1 MAAIQADVE
10 AALDEKEYLPGFADF
25 SHFIASDHSLSIYR
39 KFAVLGARNLLYLQA
54 ELQLLEINLQ
64 ELDVED
70 KRTIATSSN
79 DLEKIKVEKGARSWE
94 ELKEQADEGNEKQ
107 AGKLRIIY
115 RIRKLMQEYEEALLR
130 RNEVLR
136 LEKPEKSP
144 FNAFKT
150 WFRRRP
156 PVLWGSG
163 FRLLHD
169 EEDMIALGSQDEP
182 DRMSA
187 LMHRCLGYRLRV
199 ERETPRSW
207 GPMYYYPVERVA
219 FIVGLISILVSAALL
234 VGAIMSLHF
243 VKPMG
248 IRLGLVGIF
257 TTLFAASITLLTH
270 ARRIEV
276 YGATA
281 AYAAVLVVFISVNN

>member
-10 AALDEKEYLPGFADF
+10 SALDETEYLPGFADF

-115 RIRKLMQEYEEALLR
+115 RIRKLMQEYGT
-130 RNEVLR
+130 
-136 LEKPEKSP
+136 S
-144 FNAFKT
+144 
-150 WFRRRP
+150 
-156 PVLWGSG
+156 
-163 FRLLHD
+163 
-169 EEDMIALGSQDEP
+169 
-182 DRMSA
+182 
-187 LMHRCLGYRLRV
+187 
-199 ERETPRSW
+199 
-207 GPMYYYPVERVA
+207 
-219 FIVGLISILVSAALL
+219 
-234 VGAIMSLHF
+234 
-243 VKPMG
+243 
-248 IRLGLVGIF
+248 IF
-257 TTLFAASITLLTH
+257 TSSL
-270 ARRIEV
+270 RYRQR
-276 YGATA
+276 
-281 AYAAVLVVFISVNN
+281 